1 MHICH
6 FSGSCPGSHYAKPR
20 ISTPTSTFPLAE
32 IFPSD
37 HFSPGFSFVNATD
50 SNSGVLC
57 WLFQWLWK
65 SHKSLQCHA
74 ELGLMP
80 LIVYLFIRSGLPGCS
95 LLLWPLSSHATILQ
109 PMSDELHWKMI
120 NWEKELFNFFL
131 FFLASGCCLAC
142 KCNDGQ
148 GCRMHST
155 TDPRCNPFFK
165 SQI

>member
-37 HFSPGFSFVNATD
+37 HFSPGFAFVNATD

-95 LLLWPLSSHATILQ
+95 LLLWPLSCLATILQ

-120 NWEKELFNFFL
+120 NWEKELYNFFL
-131 FFLASGCCLAC
+131 FFWHPDFVWHVSARMDKDAGCIALQTP
-142 KCNDGQ
+142 DVIL
-148 GCRMHST
+148 
-155 TDPRCNPFFK
+155 FL